1 MLETHGGLVCG
12 GQSGDLGRSR
22 KMRKMTA
29 PDTEFS
35 DDELGMTEQ
44 EVS

>member
-1 MLETHGGLVCG
+1 MVLSG
-12 GQSGDLGRSR
+12 GDLERSR
-22 KMRKMTA
+22 KMLKMTA

-35 DDELGMTEQ
+35 DDELGVSEQ